1 MDTFDYVIVGS
12 GAAGSLLAGRLSE
25 GGKHSVCVL
34 EGGPP
39 DTSPWIRIPAGFMKT
54 IFDPAVTYQY
64 LTEPIE
70 GTAARPVTVVQGRTV
85 GGGSA
90 VNGMLYVRGQKQDF
104 DAWAAAG
111 NPGWSYADVLPYFK
125 RTERRYGPGDDRVRG
140 REGALPVSDY
150 RFDDVLCDAFVK
162 SVEACGVPRTPDY
175 NGPVQFGSGRYQT
188 LIHNRRRVTAADA
201 FLHPAI
207 RRGHVDLRTRALSN
221 RIRFEGRRAVGVD
234 YIDGDGKTQS
244 VAATRGVI
252 LSAGSI
258 NSPKLLQLSGVGP
271 ADLLKQYGIPVVHA
285 RNSVGDNLR
294 DHYTAR
300 HVYRVRDARSLN
312 DVSSGLPLAWQV
324 MRWLVGLPSIL
335 EIPPGNCF
343 AFGKSRPDLPDADLQ
358 LTFAPASMKAGTIGL
373 LDDFPGMTCG
383 AWKHRA
389 DSYGSVRIT
398 AADPRAAPFINPNY
412 LSDKRDRDGMLAG
425 LRLVR
430 RIFATEPLSR
440 FVVDNA
446 LPGPGVE
453 SDDELLDFA
462 RRFGS
467 GTYHLTGSC
476 RMGPASDSSTVVGPD
491 LKVHGVEGL
500 WVADASV
507 MPTEP
512 SGNTYAPTL
521 MIAEKASDM
530 ILGKQA
536 LARVEL

>member
-1 MDTFDYVIVGS
+1 LDTYDYVIVGS
-12 GAAGSLLAGRLSE
+12 GAAASVLAARLGEDRSH
-25 GGKHSVCVL
+25 KVCVL
-34 EGGPP
+34 EAGPP
-39 DTSPWIRIPAGFMKT
+39 DTNPFIRIPAGFMKT

-64 LTEPIE
+64 RTEPGE
-70 GTAARPVTVVQGRTV
+70 GTAGRQVNVVQGRTV
-85 GGGSA
+85 GGGSS

-111 NPGWSYADVLPYFK
+111 NPGWRYAEVLPYFK
-125 RTERRYGPGDDRVRG
+125 RTETRHGPGDDRVRG
-140 REGALPVSDY
+140 RSGALPVSDY
-150 RFDDVLCDAFVK
+150 RFDDVLCDAFIK
-162 SVEACGVPRTPDY
+162 SAEACGVPATPDY
-175 NGPVQFGSGRYQT
+175 NGPVQFGTGRYQT
-188 LIHNRRRVTAADA
+188 LIHKRRRVSAAEA
-201 FLHPAI
+201 FLHPAV
-207 RRGHVDLRTRALSN
+207 RRGNVDLRTRALAN
-221 RIRFEGRRAVGVD
+221 RIRFEGGKAVGVD
-234 YIDGDGKTQS
+234 YIDGDGRAQT

-271 ADLLKQYGIPVVHA
+271 ADLLKQYDIPVVHA

-300 HVYRVRDARSLN
+300 HVYRIKDARSLN
-312 DVSSGLPLAWQV
+312 DVASGAPLLWQI
-324 MRWLVGLPSIL
+324 MKYFLGLPSIL

-343 AFGKSRPDLPDADLQ
+343 AFAKSRPDLPDADLQ
-358 LTFAPASMKAGTIGL
+358 LTFAPASMKAGAIGL

-383 AWKHRA
+383 IWKHRA

-398 AADPRAAPFINPNY
+398 SADPRVQPFINPNY

-430 RIFATEPLSR
+430 KIFATEPLSR
-440 FVVDNA
+440 FVVENA
-446 LPGPGVE
+446 LPGPGE
-453 SDDELLDFA
+453 KSDSELLDFA
-462 RRFGS
+462 RQYGS

-476 RMGPASDSSTVVGPD
+476 RMGPASDSSAVVGPD
-491 LKVHGVEGL
+491 LRVHGVDNL

-521 MIAEKASDM
+521 MIGEKASDM
-530 ILGKQA
+530 ILGKPPLPA
-536 LARVEL
+536 IVL